1 MKDISLAPT
10 SKYKEIQDLYE
21 AGFTY
26 EQVLAIVKLICAL
39 MNRDFTKLGDKD
51 D

>member
-10 SKYKEIQDLYE
+10 SEYKEIRDLYE

-26 EQVLAIVKLICAL
+26 EQVLAIGQLICAL
-39 MNRDFTKLGDKD
+39 MNRNFTKLGDKD